1 MKKITQE
8 EFNHLQ
14 FAPKGIKL
22 NEAVQRA
29 MLLNI
34 NEALVLSNQEWTLK
48 TKPGQYFYLNQDKLN
63 GMYFKARALANE
75 QGWAII
81 RVA

>member
-1 MKKITQE
+1 MKKISQE
-8 EFNHLQ
+8 EFNTLQ

-22 NEAVQRA
+22 NEAVQRT

-34 NEALVLSNQEWTLK
+34 NEALVLSEAEWTLK
-48 TKPGQYFYLNQDKLN
+48 TKPSLYFYNNQDKLN
-63 GMYFKARALANE
+63 GMYFKARALANN

>member
-1 MKKITQE
+1 MKKISQD
-8 EFNHLQ
+8 EFNSLK
-14 FAPKGIKL
+14 FMPKGIKL

-34 NEALVLSNQEWTLK
+34 NEALVLSESEWTLK
-48 TKPGQYFYLNQDKLN
+48 TKPNMYFYQNQEKLN
-63 GMYFKARALANE
+63 GMYFKARKLADN
-75 QGWAII
+75 QGWAIL